1 MNDQNLKMRIEMSE
15 DRNTLTVDGIKYEP
29 KDWVPQ
35 PLSCQGCDLET
46 KNGQC
51 SIAIPKRSD
60 ARIRCGTPARDKD
73 IVWVKVQE

>member
-1 MNDQNLKMRIEMSE
+1 MLIAISDDGNA
-15 DRNTLTVDGIKYEP
+15 LTVDGIKYEP

-35 PLSCQGCDLET
+35 PLSCLGCDLET

-60 ARIRCGTPARDKD
+60 TRIRCGTPFREKD